1 MPVTPSA
8 SFSLTLRIRFDNE
21 AGVLGEVTSAIGAAG
36 GAIGAVD
43 IVQSH
48 EHQVVRDIAVDARS
62 TEHWDEIIDAVTA
75 LEGVELLFWTDRTFK
90 MHEGGKITQLNKHP
104 LTSRDDLSMAYTPG
118 VARVC
123 QAIHE
128 DPELAFRYTIKRNH
142 VAVVTDGSAVLGLGD
157 IGPLAAM
164 PVMEGK
170 AMLLKEFANV
180 DAFPICL
187 DTQDPDEIVATVKA
201 IAPGFGGINLEDISS
216 PRCFEIEERLR
227 EELDIPVFHDDQHG
241 TAVVVMAALFNALK
255 VTGKR
260 LEDLQVAMVGLGAA
274 GIAVTRM
281 LLQVGVADVIGCD
294 RKGAIFVGRDDW
306 EEMHPLKRWYAEST
320 NRDRRVGGPA
330 DVLDGADVF
339 IGLSGPGVIE
349 ASALDRMNDD
359 AIVFA
364 MANPDPEVTPEEAA
378 SHVRIVATGRSDYP
392 NQINN
397 VLCFPGLFR
406 GALDARAVK
415 ITEEMKLAAAHGIAS
430 VIPDRELT
438 EEYIV
443 PSVFDRRVVE
453 AVAAAVAGEAA
464 RTGVSRTELPGEI
477 DASTALGVRTPA
489 AG

>member
-1 MPVTPSA
+1 
-8 SFSLTLRIRFDNE
+8 LRIRFDNE
-21 AGVLGEVTSAIGAAG
+21 AGVLGEVTSAIGHAG
-36 GAIGAVD
+36 GSIGAVD

-62 TEHWDEIIDAVTA
+62 RDHWDEIIEAVNGV
-75 LEGVELLFWTDRTFK
+75 EGVELVSWTDRTFK
-90 MHEGGKITQLNKHP
+90 MHESGKIAQLNKHP

-123 QAIHE
+123 QAITE
-128 DPELAFRYTIKRNH
+128 DPELAFRYTIKRNY

-157 IGPLAAM
+157 IGPLAAL

-187 DTQDPDEIVATVKA
+187 DTKDPDEIVAAVKA

-227 EELDIPVFHDDQHG
+227 DELDIPVFHDDQHG
-241 TAVVVMAALFNALK
+241 TAVVVMGALFNALK

-260 LEDLQVAMVGLGAA
+260 LEDLRVGMVGLGAA

-281 LLQVGVADVIGCD
+281 LLQVGVADIVGCD
-294 RKGAIFVGRDDW
+294 TKGTIFVGRDDW
-306 EEMHPLKRWYAEST
+306 DEMHPLKRWYAEST
-320 NRDRRVGGPA
+320 NRDRRDGGPA
-330 DVLDGADVF
+330 DVLDGADLF

-349 ASALDRMNDD
+349 ASDLDRMNED

-378 SHVRIVATGRSDYP
+378 DHVRILATGRSDYP

-406 GALDARAVK
+406 GALDARAIR

-430 VIPDRELT
+430 VIPENDLNED
-438 EEYIV
+438 YIV

-453 AVAAAVAGEAA
+453 AVAAAVAGEAE
-464 RTGVSRTELPGEI
+464 RTGVARSDEVDEI
-477 DASTALGVRTPA
+477 GASAALGAPA
-489 AG
+489 QAAS

>member
-8 SFSLTLRIRFDNE
+8 SFSLTLRIRFGNE
-21 AGVLGEVTSAIGAAG
+21 AGVLGEVTSAIGQAG
-36 GAIGAVD
+36 GSIGAVD
-43 IVQSH
+43 IVQSD
-48 EHQVVRDIAVDARS
+48 EHHLVRDIAVDARS
-62 TEHWDEIIDAVTA
+62 TGHWDEIIAAV
-75 LEGVELLFWTDRTFK
+75 ESVSGVELVSWTDRTFK
-90 MHEGGKITQLNKHP
+90 MHEGGKIAQLNKHP

-123 QAIHE
+123 QAIAE
-128 DPELAFRYTIKRNH
+128 APELAFDYTIKRNY

-157 IGPLAAM
+157 IGPLAAL

-187 DTQDPDEIVATVKA
+187 DTNDPDEIVAAVKA

-227 EELDIPVFHDDQHG
+227 AELDIPVFHDDQHG
-241 TAVVVMAALFNALK
+241 TAVVVLGALFNALK
-255 VTGKR
+255 LTGKR
-260 LEDLQVAMVGLGAA
+260 LEDLHVAMVGLGAA
-274 GIAVTRM
+274 GIAVTKM
-281 LLQVGVADVIGCD
+281 LLQVGVADIVGCD
-294 RKGAIFVGRDDW
+294 TRGAIFVGREDW
-306 EEMHPLKRWYAEST
+306 DEMHPLKRWYAENT
-320 NRDRRVGGPA
+320 NRERRDGGPA
-330 DVLDGADVF
+330 VVLEGADLF
-339 IGLSGPGVIE
+339 IGLSGAGVIQ
-349 ASALDRMNDD
+349 ASDLDRMSDD

-364 MANPDPEVTPEEAA
+364 MANPNPEVTPEEAA
-378 SHVRIVATGRSDYP
+378 GHVRIIATGRSDYP

-406 GALDARAVK
+406 GALDARATR

-430 VIPDRELT
+430 VIPESELT

-464 RTGVSRTELPGEI
+464 RAGVSRSEDEIQAGAALPAPSVG
-477 DASTALGVRTPA
+477 
-489 AG
+489 